1 LKGAVPQSCSGNWTT
16 NWQLNPDGHLDRAYS
31 FENFAKAIAL
41 ANKVA
46 NHLDPRFGARRGSG
60 IRSAG

>member
-1 LKGAVPQSCSGNWTT
+1 LKGAVPQSCSGTWTT

-31 FENFAKAIAL
+31 FENFAKA
-41 ANKVA
+41 ND
-46 NHLDPRFGARRGSG
+46 LDLRFGARLGSG